1 MVFIFWLV
9 DLKVI
14 VQFNNCI
21 IIYCKIDVNN
31 IIFKE
36 KKLVWV
42 DFLQFFEI
50 CFCHEDSKPTVQ
62 VSIVE
67 RVGWENIHDQVPS
80 YPHVVIA
87 DNVSTPPSRSA
98 IFILYLLVLTVL
110 GIFPKATSQVAT
122 SQMCYFWSGNFPK
135 VWIGLLKR
143 RIELPLRKLH
153 IWELPSIV
161 LTSSLLW
168 NRNPIHR
175 FSGPFH

>member
-1 MVFIFWLV
+1 VFILRLVDLIVFILRLVDLTVFIFWLVDIMVCIFRLVNIMVFIFWLV

-14 VQFNNCI
+14 IQFYNCI

-122 SQMCYFWSGNFPK
+122 SQMCYF
-135 VWIGLLKR
+135 
-143 RIELPLRKLH
+143 
-153 IWELPSIV
+153 
-161 LTSSLLW
+161 
-168 NRNPIHR
+168 
-175 FSGPFH
+175 